1 MIVNIIST
9 LTLLTYFYHVR
20 LKWIP
25 TSRPLMDQCEG
36 WQTDMFT
43 ACVRNATIPNMIT
56 GNCFPYGT
64 QAECEEGE
72 LLFLDEMNQCL
83 TKCRIQENDGK
94 TCMTG
99 QLSFNDSCVDLL
111 DIEDD
116 GVWERRLEADI
127 FGNVG
132 YSCNRDHFVLWD
144 DVCYP
149 LLSPAEVCPSGHQ
162 IRWWL

>member
-43 ACVRNATIPNMIT
+43 ACVKNATIPNMIT

-83 TKCRIQENDGK
+83 TKEGLLQTVSI
-94 TCMTG
+94 
-99 QLSFNDSCVDLL
+99 LSLQRQKLL
-111 DIEDD
+111 
-116 GVWERRLEADI
+116 
-127 FGNVG
+127 
-132 YSCNRDHFVLWD
+132 
-144 DVCYP
+144 
-149 LLSPAEVCPSGHQ
+149 
-162 IRWWL
+162 